1 MIKFKKVRVYQE
13 QIDNA
18 QVKRVSLFTNDETS
32 RVYRGVRAN
41 LDSNEC
47 LIQEILTFFNSCFN
61 NSKVKANII
70 KKTVRIDDELSR
82 ALYSEAHF
90 NSDSGEISFNKLVKG
105 SISEKI
111 NTPMLYGN
119 KLDLIPTHKFAH
131 RITIHFSLHE
141 HIYLQT
147 IVYELK
153 QKGLDW
159 VNFSVVVRSILYE
172 ALGLITEYRISH
184 RSPKQLLSVA

>member
-1 MIKFKKVRVYQE
+1 MSVTKNYLNKNKTKFNWRV
-13 QIDNA
+13 
-18 QVKRVSLFTNDETS
+18 F
-32 RVYRGVRAN
+32 VY
-41 LDSNEC
+41 
-47 LIQEILTFFNSCFN
+47 IPT
-61 NSKVKANII
+61 
-70 KKTVRIDDELSR
+70 
-82 ALYSEAHF
+82 
-90 NSDSGEISFNKLVKG
+90 GEYDRFGKG
-105 SISEKI
+105 SISEKF

-131 RITIHFSLHE
+131 RITIHFSLYE

-172 ALGLITEYRISH
+172 ALGLVTEYRISH
-184 RSPKQLLSVA
+184 RSTKQLLSVA